1 MDVVDVPRRASF
13 GLSLLVALGW
23 YATVI
28 AAVLVG
34 WSGIP
39 PAPNRDCSAVF
50 SCLTPQE
57 ELGMMVILMVILAA
71 PILAGLLVSTLV
83 ITGLLARRIPSA
95 ILTGTLSALG
105 SVGVVAVA
113 GAVWLGAR

>member
-1 MDVVDVPRRASF
+1 MDDVDAPPRASF

-28 AAVLVG
+28 AALLVG
-34 WSGIP
+34 RSGISA
-39 PAPNRDCSAVF
+39 APDRDCSAVF

-57 ELGMMVILMVILAA
+57 EIGLMVIVGG
-71 PILAGLLVSTLV
+71 PILAGLLFSTV
-83 ITGLLARRIPSA
+83 VVTALLARRIPSS

-105 SVGVVAVA
+105 SVVVVAVA
-113 GAVWLGAR
+113 SAVWQGVR

>member
-1 MDVVDVPRRASF
+1 M
-13 GLSLLVALGW
+13 GW

-39 PAPNRDCSAVF
+39 AAPNRDCSAIF
-50 SCLTPQE
+50 SCLTPRE
-57 ELGMMVILMVILAA
+57 EIVLILIFTA
-71 PILAGLLVSTLV
+71 PIVGVLLCCTVVVTGLLV
-83 ITGLLARRIPSA
+83 RRFSSS

-105 SVGVVAVA
+105 SVGVLAVV
-113 GAVWLGAR
+113 GAVWQGLR